1 MKGKLLRAAA
11 LILMGLAAQTLSA
24 ADLSG
29 KWIFSFHTP
38 DGVIDG
44 TLVLTQDGE
53 KLTAK
58 FDASNLEGAASDE
71 EFTLKGDYFAPTA
84 GYSSTLTIK
93 GKPDGEGLSGD
104 ASWDVHDLTFT
115 ARRAE

>member
-1 MKGKLLRAAA
+1 MKNRRLRVVT
-11 LILMGLAAQTLSA
+11 LILIGLAAQTLSA

-38 DGVIDG
+38 DGVVDG
-44 TLVLTQDGE
+44 TLELTQDGE

-58 FDASNLEGAASDE
+58 FDASNLEGAATDE

-84 GYSSTLTIK
+84 GYSSMLSIK
-93 GKPDGEGLSGD
+93 GKPDGEGLSG
-104 ASWDVHDLTFT
+104 AATWDVHDLTFT
-115 ARRAE
+115 AKRAE